1 MTTRSRRRYGPTGF
15 EGAGGYMSAKVQ
27 KLEKQFLRN
36 AEIEVSETETGELA
50 IFQGISVFVN
60 GYTDPS
66 AEEIKRIMMV
76 HGGTYQHYYKRKP
89 KCYMIATN
97 LPMAKLKSLRDYVV
111 RPSWITDCVKAGM
124 LLPVQD
130 YLLYSPDLK
139 KGQQMINR
147 VQLADESGTSTMT
160 SAQAHNDEQDGW
172 LSSDS
177 SVDCNLECE
186 QLHGDQN
193 GTDHGSPPQ
202 EHKSNDSPRYQAGDP
217 RFLQEFYG
225 RSRLHHIST
234 ASLKLRD
241 YVAQLRSAGN
251 FNFVGVQRLKSHL
264 EEQTLAER
272 VQVPGKVLMHIDM
285 DCFFVSVGLR
295 SRPHLKGKPVAV
307 CHGKNGGIQPS
318 SNHSG
323 ALDAPGTS
331 GSGADGKGLM
341 SMSEVASCSYEA
353 RDAGVRSGMFLGRAK
368 QLCPNLVAIPYE
380 FESYSEVSKIL
391 YDTVA
396 SYTLDIEAVS
406 CDELYA
412 DVTKVL
418 QEAECTPNDFASFL
432 RKEIEE
438 KTCCTASVGLG
449 PNMLAARVAN
459 RSAKPNGHRFVSTSE
474 LLEFFK
480 AVAVKHLPGV
490 GYRLQS
496 QLTDMG
502 IETCEQLQ
510 AVSMETLKSK
520 FGVKTGTL
528 LYQHARGSDDKVL
541 QFNKVRKSVS
551 AEVNYGIR
559 FKEANDM
566 NKFIGQLSEEV
577 EKRLRE
583 AGVQGRAVSLKLKVR
598 QKDAPLNPTKFMG
611 HGMCDNITKSVQL
624 LAATSSAAAVSR
636 ECCNLAAQLHLVP
649 SDIRGVGIQVGR
661 LEPRQ
666 GVQSC
671 GSKTMLDFL
680 TDNRSTLGA
689 AHPSAR
695 EGATPGEGGSTA
707 TDANGL
713 GSPPQAVS
721 LPAFSDIDP
730 AVLESLPED
739 IRQEVLTMYRESRRN
754 PPRTNAREAVSG
766 VTGMAVA
773 STSGAKPKPPT
784 GKRRGRPPKT
794 ASPQKARGPACHSL
808 REYMVKPAAAL
819 ATAAEPSLSVISS
832 KDKMEKVKMLLQEWI
847 CSRDGEISN
856 TDVNAWTQLLG
867 GVVQERNLEKLD
879 LLLKFFY
886 RTVQRSGSKKWED
899 TYMKVINVVQTE
911 VLQAFGH
918 FMKLQIF

>member
-1 MTTRSRRRYGPTGF
+1 
-15 EGAGGYMSAKVQ
+15 MSAKVQ

-624 LAATSSAAAVSR
+624 LAATSSAAAISR

-713 GSPPQAVS
+713 G
-721 LPAFSDIDP
+721 
-730 AVLESLPED
+730 
-739 IRQEVLTMYRESRRN
+739 
-754 PPRTNAREAVSG
+754 AREAVSG

-886 RTVQRSGSKKWED
+886 R
-899 TYMKVINVVQTE
+899 
-911 VLQAFGH
+911 
-918 FMKLQIF
+918 

>member
-1 MTTRSRRRYGPTGF
+1 
-15 EGAGGYMSAKVQ
+15 MSAKVQ

-36 AEIEVSETETGELA
+36 AELQVSESDAGEPA
-50 IFQGISVFVN
+50 IFEGISVFVN

-76 HGGTYQHYYKRKP
+76 YGGTYQHYYKRKP

-97 LPMAKLKSLRDYVV
+97 LPLAKLKDLRDYVV
-111 RPSWITDCVKAGM
+111 RPDWISDCVKAGR

-130 YLLYSPDLK
+130 YLLYSPNLK
-139 KGQQMINR
+139 KGQQKINS
-147 VQLADESGTSTMT
+147 VKLAEQSATSTVP
-160 SAQAHNDEQDGW
+160 SVPEEDGW
-172 LSSDS
+172 LSSDDG
-177 SVDCNLECE
+177 VDSGNECE
-186 QLHGDQN
+186 LLHAVQDS
-193 GTDHGSPPQ
+193 TCHDSLYQ
-202 EHKSNDSPRYQAGDP
+202 EHKNNDRSRYQAGDP

-241 YVAQLRSAGN
+241 YVAQLRSVGN
-251 FNFVGVQRLKSHL
+251 CNFVGVQRLKRHIQEQSFV
-264 EEQTLAER
+264 EE
-272 VQVPGKVLMHIDM
+272 VQVQGKVLMHIDM

-307 CHGKNGGIQPS
+307 CHGKNGGIHPNSSQPTAS
-318 SNHSG
+318 VN
-323 ALDAPGTS
+323 PGTS
-331 GSGADGKGLM
+331 RGGADGKGIM
-341 SMSEVASCSYEA
+341 SKSEVASCSYEA
-353 RDAGVRSGMFLGRAK
+353 RDAGVRSGMFLGQAK

-380 FESYSEVSKIL
+380 FESYTAVSKLL
-391 YDTVA
+391 YDIVA

-418 QEAECTPNDFASFL
+418 QEARCTPNDFAAFL

-438 KTCCTASVGLG
+438 KTHCTASIGLG

-474 LLEFFK
+474 LSEFFK

-502 IETCEQLQ
+502 IETCGELQ

-528 LYQHARGSDDKVL
+528 LYQRARGTDDKAL

-559 FKEANDM
+559 FKEASDM
-566 NKFIGQLSEEV
+566 NKFIEQLSEEV
-577 EKRLRE
+577 EKRLHE
-583 AGVQGRAVSLKLKVR
+583 AGVQGRAVTLKLKVR
-598 QKDAPLNPTKFMG
+598 QKDAPLNPAKFMG
-611 HGMCDNITKSVQL
+611 HGMCDNVTKSVQL
-624 LAATSSAAAVSR
+624 LAATSSAAAINR
-636 ECCNLAAQLHLVP
+636 ECCGLAAQLHLVP

-661 LEPRQ
+661 LEPQQ

-671 GSKTMLDFL
+671 GSKTILDFL
-680 TDNRSTLGA
+680 TGSKSAQGA
-689 AHPSAR
+689 VHPGAR
-695 EGATPGEGGSTA
+695 EEVAPGGSSA
-707 TDANGL
+707 TTTVNGVR
-713 GSPPQAVS
+713 SPSKAVS
-721 LPAFSDIDP
+721 LPAFSEIDP

-754 PPRTNAREAVSG
+754 PLRTNARDTVNSVASS
-766 VTGMAVA
+766 TAVA

-784 GKRRGRPPKT
+784 GRRRGRPPKN

-808 REYMVKPAAAL
+808 MEYMVKPNAAL
-819 ATAAEPSLSVISS
+819 TTLADPSQCVISS
-832 KDKMEKVKMLLQEWI
+832 KEKMEKVKMLLQEWI
-847 CSRDGEISN
+847 CSQGGEILN
-856 TDVNAWTQLLG
+856 TDVDAWTQLLCG
-867 GVVQERNLEKLD
+867 IVQERNLEKLD

-886 RTVQRSGSKKWED
+886 RTVQRSGSNRWED
-899 TYMKVINVVQTE
+899 TYMKVVNIVQTE

-918 FMKLQIF
+918 FMKVQIF

>member
-15 EGAGGYMSAKVQ
+15 EEAGGYMSAKVQ
-27 KLEKQFLRN
+27 KLEKQFVRN
-36 AEIEVSETETGELA
+36 AQFEVSGSETGEPA
-50 IFQGISVFVN
+50 IFEGISVFVN

-76 HGGTYQHYYKRKP
+76 YGGTYQYYYKRKP
-89 KCYMIATN
+89 KSYMIATN
-97 LPMAKLKSLRDYVV
+97 LPLAKLKDLRDYVV
-111 RPSWITDCVKAGM
+111 TPNWITDCVKAGK

-130 YLLYSPDLK
+130 YLLHSPDLK
-139 KGQQMINR
+139 KGQQQINSLK
-147 VQLADESGTSTMT
+147 LAERPATSTVP
-160 SAQAHNDEQDGW
+160 SSEAHNDEEDGW
-172 LSSDS
+172 LSSDDC
-177 SVDCNLECE
+177 VDSGNECE
-186 QLHGDQN
+186 VLHAAQN
-193 GTDHGSPPQ
+193 CTHRSPPRQ
-202 EHKSNDSPRYQAGDP
+202 EHKNSDNSRYQAGDS

-241 YVAQLRSAGN
+241 YVAQLRSVGN
-251 FNFVGVQRLKSHL
+251 CNFVGVQRLKSHL
-264 EEQTLAER
+264 LEQTSAER
-272 VQVPGKVLMHIDM
+272 VQEHGKVLMHIDM

-307 CHGKNGGIQPS
+307 CHGKNGSIHPNSSQP
-318 SNHSG
+318 G
-323 ALDAPGTS
+323 APADPGTS
-331 GSGADGKGLM
+331 GGGTDGRGIM
-341 SMSEVASCSYEA
+341 SKSEVASCSYEA
-353 RDAGVRSGMFLGRAK
+353 RDAGVRSGMFLGQAK

-380 FESYSEVSKIL
+380 FESYTTVSKLL
-391 YDTVA
+391 YDIVA

-418 QEAECTPNDFASFL
+418 QEAQCTPNDFAAFL

-438 KTCCTASVGLG
+438 KTHCTASVGLG

-459 RSAKPNGHRFVSTSE
+459 RSAKPNGHRFVPTDE
-474 LLEFFK
+474 LLEFFN

-510 AVSMETLKSK
+510 AVSMETLKTR

-528 LYQHARGSDDKVL
+528 LYQHARGTDDKVL

-559 FKEANDM
+559 FKEAGDM

-577 EKRLRE
+577 EKRLHE

-598 QKDAPLNPTKFMG
+598 QKDAPLNPAKFMG

-624 LAATSSAAAVSR
+624 LAATSSAAAIGR

-671 GSKTMLDFL
+671 GSRTMLDFL
-680 TDNRSTLGA
+680 TGNKSSQGPLHLA
-689 AHPSAR
+689 SR
-695 EGATPGEGGSTA
+695 EGFTPGEASTTTA
-707 TDANGL
+707 VNGVR
-713 GSPPQAVS
+713 SPSKAVS
-721 LPAFSDIDP
+721 LPAFSEIDP

-754 PPRTNAREAVSG
+754 PPRTNAKETVSS
-766 VTGMAVA
+766 VASTAVA
-773 STSGAKPKPPT
+773 STSGVKPKPPT
-784 GKRRGRPPKT
+784 GKRRGRPPKNQ
-794 ASPQKARGPACHSL
+794 SPQKARGPACHSL
-808 REYMVKPAAAL
+808 REYMVKPTGAL
-819 ATAAEPSLSVISS
+819 TTLAEPSRNVISS
-832 KDKMEKVKMLLQEWI
+832 KEKMEKVKMLLQEWI
-847 CSRDGEISN
+847 CSQDGEILN
-856 TDVNAWTQLLG
+856 TDVDAWTQLLG
-867 GVVQERNLEKLD
+867 GIVQERNLEKLD
-879 LLLKFFY
+879 ILLKFFY
-886 RTVQRSGSKKWED
+886 RTVQRSKSKKWED
-899 TYMKVINVVQTE
+899 TYMKVVNVVQTE

-918 FMKLQIF
+918 FMKVQIF

>member
-1 MTTRSRRRYGPTGF
+1 
-15 EGAGGYMSAKVQ
+15 MSAKVQ

-36 AEIEVSETETGELA
+36 AEIEVSGTETGELA

-147 VQLADESGTSTMT
+147 VQLAD
-160 SAQAHNDEQDGW
+160 D
-172 LSSDS
+172 
-177 SVDCNLECE
+177 VDCNLECE

-193 GTDHGSPPQ
+193 GTHHGSPPQ

-217 RFLQEFYG
+217 LFLQEFYG

-241 YVAQLRSAGN
+241 YVTQLRSASN

-264 EEQTLAER
+264 QEQTLAER
-272 VQVPGKVLMHIDM
+272 VQLPGKVLMHIDM

-318 SNHSG
+318 SSHSG
-323 ALDAPGTS
+323 ASDAPGTS

-380 FESYSEVSKIL
+380 FESYSEISKLL

-449 PNMLAARVAN
+449 
-459 RSAKPNGHRFVSTSE
+459 E
-474 LLEFFK
+474 
-480 AVAVKHLPGV
+480 
-490 GYRLQS
+490 
-496 QLTDMG
+496 
-502 IETCEQLQ
+502 
-510 AVSMETLKSK
+510 
-520 FGVKTGTL
+520 
-528 LYQHARGSDDKVL
+528 
-541 QFNKVRKSVS
+541 
-551 AEVNYGIR
+551 
-559 FKEANDM
+559 
-566 NKFIGQLSEEV
+566 
-577 EKRLRE
+577 
-583 AGVQGRAVSLKLKVR
+583 
-598 QKDAPLNPTKFMG
+598 
-611 HGMCDNITKSVQL
+611 
-624 LAATSSAAAVSR
+624 
-636 ECCNLAAQLHLVP
+636 
-649 SDIRGVGIQVGR
+649 
-661 LEPRQ
+661 
-666 GVQSC
+666 
-671 GSKTMLDFL
+671 
-680 TDNRSTLGA
+680 
-689 AHPSAR
+689 
-695 EGATPGEGGSTA
+695 
-707 TDANGL
+707 
-713 GSPPQAVS
+713 
-721 LPAFSDIDP
+721 
-730 AVLESLPED
+730 
-739 IRQEVLTMYRESRRN
+739 
-754 PPRTNAREAVSG
+754 
-766 VTGMAVA
+766 
-773 STSGAKPKPPT
+773 
-784 GKRRGRPPKT
+784 
-794 ASPQKARGPACHSL
+794 
-808 REYMVKPAAAL
+808 
-819 ATAAEPSLSVISS
+819 
-832 KDKMEKVKMLLQEWI
+832 
-847 CSRDGEISN
+847 
-856 TDVNAWTQLLG
+856 
-867 GVVQERNLEKLD
+867 
-879 LLLKFFY
+879 
-886 RTVQRSGSKKWED
+886 
-899 TYMKVINVVQTE
+899 
-911 VLQAFGH
+911 
-918 FMKLQIF
+918 